1 MRKVPSI
8 NAFEVV
14 ILEKPKQICVEKK
27 FTLKMRIK
35 NNLSGERLRLSIKG
49 IRSKMANVLLTG
61 SNEIDIGVLEGLSH
75 YDFTMD
81 FFPIA
86 PGVQSISG
94 LLVSEK
100 ISGASLELDNFAII
114 CVAPAA

>member
-1 MRKVPSI
+1 M
-8 NAFEVV
+8 E
-14 ILEKPKQICVEKK
+14 QK
-27 FTLKMRIK
+27 FTLKLRIK

-49 IRSKMANVLLTG
+49 IRPKMTNILLTG

-86 PGVQSISG
+86 PGVHSITG

-100 ISGASLELDNFAII
+100 ISGASIELDNLALVRVN
-114 CVAPAA
+114 VAPAA